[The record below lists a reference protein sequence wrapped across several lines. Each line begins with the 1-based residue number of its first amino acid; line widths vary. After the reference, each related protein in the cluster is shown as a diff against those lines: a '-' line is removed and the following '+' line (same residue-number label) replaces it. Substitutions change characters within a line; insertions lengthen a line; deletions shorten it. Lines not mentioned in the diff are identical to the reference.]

1 MPRDL
6 RTHCVGAGARGE
18 VNEADS
24 FVGHELGQEGGEIR
38 SEEDENGEDVAE
50 GRRDA
55 GQLHGVLRCVVS
67 VVSANFRKG

>member
-18 VNEADS
+18 VNEADG

-55 GQLHGVLRCVVS
+55 GQLDHEWS
-67 VVSANFRKG
+67 VSANFCTNFLEG